1 MLRNIF
7 VASHV
12 YEMSGEENKM
22 KTVVYST
29 LNFIT
34 VRLEC
39 KKDVFFNNWRW
50 YIQEKFQR
58 NRISEVSMRWK
69 GCYIYLSNVSF
80 NRQNLKR
87 ITDLFLL
94 LSGWYPADW
103 PDRTQ
108 PSSELPD
115 RQHAALHP
123 LSHTYSGQR
132 VHPLSHTY
140 SGQRVHPLSHTYSG

>member
-39 KKDVFFNNWRW
+39 KKYVFFNNL
-50 YIQEKFQR
+50 I
-58 NRISEVSMRWK
+58 
-69 GCYIYLSNVSF
+69 
-80 NRQNLKR
+80 
-87 ITDLFLL
+87 
-94 LSGWYPADW
+94 
-103 PDRTQ
+103 
-108 PSSELPD
+108 
-115 RQHAALHP
+115 
-123 LSHTYSGQR
+123 
-132 VHPLSHTY
+132 
-140 SGQRVHPLSHTYSG
+140 